1 MFMGATRSDRYFKML
16 KIHNEM
22 DRRRAQRTLAEVKNK
37 LEEALRLS
45 EEMQHKGKHGQT
57 TTTDHRR

>member
-1 MFMGATRSDRYFKML
+1 ML

-45 EEMQHKGKHGQT
+45 EQTHYKGKHGEPT
-57 TTTDHRR
+57 TTRHRR

>member
-1 MFMGATRSDRYFKML
+1 ML
-16 KIHNEM
+16 KIHNDM
-22 DRRRAQRTLAEVKNK
+22 DRRRVRRTLAEVKNK

-45 EEMQHKGKHGQT
+45 EQMQYKGKHGEP